1 MQSLSLNLGQHSYE
15 ILIGQGLLNNT
26 GSFLE
31 QLTTTKKVIVVSN
44 PTIFSLYG
52 TTVTDSLSKSGFEV
66 ITHLVPDGE
75 EYKNIEHTMKIIDT
89 CIDNKIERNS
99 ALIALGGGVIGD
111 LAGFVSAI
119 YQRGT
124 PFIQIPTTLLAQV
137 DSSVGGKVA
146 INHPQGKNMVG
157 AFHQPKLV
165 IADTNTLDTLDER
178 DYSSGLGEVVK
189 YGIIYDFSFFTWL
202 EANAVAIIN
211 KSSEALAKI
220 IYESCR
226 IKSAIV
232 EQDEK
237 ESGLRAIL
245 NLGHTFGHA
254 IETIAGYGTYRHGEA
269 VIMGTMAAGFL
280 AMELDLLN
288 SQEFDRMTNLYKNLN
303 IFHPFPDMPV
313 EDVYQAMLTDKKV
326 ADQKLNFV
334 LPKGIGNYAIVNDI
348 EREKV
353 VKAIKLAQK
362 IES

>member
-1 MQSLSLNLGQHSYE
+1 MQNLLLNLGQDSYE
-15 ILIGQGLLNNT
+15 ILIGEGLLNNT
-26 GSFLE
+26 GSYLE
-31 QLTTTKKVIVVSN
+31 QLTSTKKIIVVSN
-44 PTIFSLYG
+44 PTIFSIYG
-52 TTVTDSLSKSGFEV
+52 QAVINSLSKSGFEV

-75 EYKNIEHTMKIIDT
+75 EYKNIEQAMKIIDT
-89 CIDNKIERNS
+89 CISNRLERNS

-111 LAGFVSAI
+111 IAGFVSAI

-146 INHPQGKNMVG
+146 INHPQGKNMIG

-165 IADTNTLDTLDER
+165 IADTNTLDTLDAR

-189 YGIIYDFSFFTWL
+189 YGIIYDLSFFTWL
-202 EANAVAIIN
+202 EDNAVDIIN
-211 KSSEALAKI
+211 KSSQALVKI
-220 IYESCR
+220 IYESCQ

-326 ADQKLNFV
+326 ADQKLTFV
-334 LPKGIGNYAIVNDI
+334 LPKGLGNYAIVNEI
-348 EREKV
+348 EKEKV
-353 VKAIKLAQK
+353 IKAINSAQN
-362 IES
+362 I